1 MVVYLEFLQRDN
13 NFKLKSLVIDGGMIK
28 NKLFLQMIADLLQ
41 IEIMVPKIEEMS
53 LYGALLF
60 GIQKDKNILDL
71 NDLKSYEIS
80 RVNYSFQ
87 KNSSLQK
94 SYEIWKKL
102 VDKYFLSNQ
111 EKK

>member
-1 MVVYLEFLQRDN
+1 
-13 NFKLKSLVIDGGMIK
+13 
-28 NKLFLQMIADLLQ
+28 
-41 IEIMVPKIEEMS
+41 MS

-60 GIQKDKNILDL
+60 GIQKDKNISDL

-87 KNSSLQK
+87 KNQNLEK

-102 VDKYFLSNQ
+102 IDKFFLSNQ
-111 EKK
+111 

>member
-1 MVVYLEFLQRDN
+1 M
-13 NFKLKSLVIDGGMIK
+13 IDGGMIK

-60 GIQKDKNILDL
+60 GIQKEKNISHL

-80 RVNYSFQ
+80 RDTYGFQ
-87 KNSSLQK
+87 KNPSLQK
-94 SYEIWKKL
+94 SYEIWREL

-111 EKK
+111 

>member
-13 NFKLKSLVIDGGMIK
+13 NFKLKNLVIDGGMIK

-60 GIQKDKNILDL
+60 GIQKDKNISDL

-80 RVNYSFQ
+80 RVNYGFQ
-87 KNSSLQK
+87 KNPSLQK
-94 SYEIWKKL
+94 SYETWKEL

>member
-1 MVVYLEFLQRDN
+1 
-13 NFKLKSLVIDGGMIK
+13 
-28 NKLFLQMIADLLQ
+28 
-41 IEIMVPKIEEMS
+41 MVPKIEEMS

-60 GIQKDKNILDL
+60 GIQKDKNISDL

-80 RVNYSFQ
+80 RVNYNFQ
-87 KNSSLQK
+87 KNPSLQK
-94 SYEIWKKL
+94 SYEIWKEL

>member
-60 GIQKDKNILDL
+60 GIQKEKNISDL
-71 NDLKSYEIS
+71 NDLKIYEIS
-80 RVNYSFQ
+80 RDTYSFQ
-87 KNSSLQK
+87 ENQNLQK

-102 VDKYFLSNQ
+102 VDKFFLSNQ
-111 EKK
+111 

>member
-1 MVVYLEFLQRDN
+1 
-13 NFKLKSLVIDGGMIK
+13 
-28 NKLFLQMIADLLQ
+28 MIADLLR

-60 GIQKDKNILDL
+60 GIQKEKNISHL

-80 RVNYSFQ
+80 RDTYVFQ
-87 KNSSLQK
+87 KNPSLQK

-111 EKK
+111 